1 MEQLNL
7 TSDSQYESLKKDSL
21 EEFEKMVAKDKYQR
35 ELFGESPAE
44 DVFEHR
50 KLIFDM
56 ANEAVE
62 NEKNPLYKFARRAA
76 AILDANPGWSFGKK
90 KKLFDR
96 LSIDAK
102 QFDDWKEEE
111 SSSNQKK

>member
-1 MEQLNL
+1 
-7 TSDSQYESLKKDSL
+7 
-21 EEFEKMVAKDKYQR
+21 MVAKDKYQR

-76 AILDANPGWSFGKK
+76 AILDANPDGVLVRKKSFSIDYRSMPNSLMTGRKK
-90 KKLFDR
+90 KVAR
-96 LSIDAK
+96 TR
-102 QFDDWKEEE
+102 
-111 SSSNQKK
+111 SNN

>member
-1 MEQLNL
+1 
-7 TSDSQYESLKKDSL
+7 
-21 EEFEKMVAKDKYQR
+21 MVAKDKYQR

-62 NEKNPLYKFARRAA
+62 NEKNPLYKFA
-76 AILDANPGWSFGKK
+76 
-90 KKLFDR
+90 
-96 LSIDAK
+96 
-102 QFDDWKEEE
+102 KELRPF
-111 SSSNQKK
+111 